1 MINIKSANDSEIKTN
16 NGVVA
21 HEWKQTPTTAICDI
35 FNMSRGVCENDI
47 VNKLPLVWAY
57 DTSGIWYVALMFYI
71 RNIRKI
77 DKSPKGKGERLL
89 SYYMCLW
96 LLKNH
101 KNMFMANYFRFVQ
114 EIGCYKDCLNL
125 AKMAK
130 EQKYDD
136 SDIRL
141 LLMPMAVSL
150 MEDENLI
157 IQKHLYKSI
166 GTKTNE
172 LKLSLAAKWAPREG
186 KAFTQLI
193 PYLKQLCNITGLK
206 SDMKWRKYIQQI
218 TYCNKS
224 TTIEKLLSMKQY
236 DMVNFKAVPS
246 KAFNLYKKAF
256 NRIPELTEKFAM
268 FLSKV
273 QSDDATVHV
282 NDIHQ
287 HKILNNYISG
297 LNPHELPLQIIKSF
311 TQLVIVIDDDL

>member
-1 MINIKSANDSEIKTN
+1 MINIKSENDSEIKTN
-16 NGVVA
+16 NGATA
-21 HEWKQTPTTAICDI
+21 HEWKQISSTVICDI
-35 FNMSRGVCENDI
+35 FNMGRGVCENEI

-57 DTSGIWYVALMFYI
+57 DTSGIWYVALMFYM
-71 RNIRKI
+71 RNIRKMGN
-77 DKSPKGKGERLL
+77 SPKGKGERLL

-114 EIGCYKDCLNL
+114 EIGYYKDCLNL

-130 EQKYDD
+130 EQKYDA
-136 SDIRL
+136 SDILL

-193 PYLKQLCNITGLK
+193 PYLKQLCNITGPK

-218 TYCNKS
+218 TYGNTS
-224 TTIEKLLSMKQY
+224 VTIEKLLSTKQY
-236 DMVNFKAVPS
+236 DKVNFKTVPS
-246 KAFNLYKKAF
+246 KAFNLYKNAF
-256 NRIPELTEKFAM
+256 KRIPELTEKFDM

-273 QSDDATVHV
+273 QSYAVTDHV
-282 NDIHQ
+282 NATHP
-287 HKILNNYISG
+287 HEILNNYISELILSDKINT
-297 LNPHELPLQIIKSF
+297 LNGKPGMC
-311 TQLVIVIDDDL
+311 